1 SAARVAARAFPS
13 LAVPR
18 SISPQVLRDM
28 PSACPTWARLSPA
41 CARKS
46 KRVECSPLLGT
57 TVSGSASRTFMA
69 LTKFSGVGLATPF
82 SHLEIAPRESLAAIA
97 RSVMLMPDFRRSFLK
112 AVGLKSDNDIR
123 GILIVQGSNM
133 GRFFLGQLPGIRVAR
148 GKCPAIEAGL
158 RWRRRGI

>member
-1 SAARVAARAFPS
+1 
-13 LAVPR
+13 
-18 SISPQVLRDM
+18 M

-123 GILIVQGSNM
+123 GILILHGSNT
-133 GRFFLGQLPGIRVAR
+133 GRFFFRLNAWEKGSKGEMSGNKDRLQVAAQGNMR
-148 GKCPAIEAGL
+148 YGDG
-158 RWRRRGI
+158 GN